1 MERAAKLG
9 PPRGSERIGMGLRT
23 QLARYAPVWV
33 YIARRVGIY
42 IFTVWGSITL
52 AFWVFHMMPGDP
64 MTALIGQLR
73 VRYEQTNPDPEVI
86 ERMIRTYK
94 AMFGLDQPLHIQYIR
109 YLHNTFLRG
118 FDTGPSLLAFPKSAR
133 DLILQRLPWTI
144 GYFTSSVLI
153 AWILGTL
160 MGTLLGWLRR
170 HRLATVAV
178 ALASLLTSTPSYLL
192 GIVVIIVIAYQLK
205 WLPPSMP
212 YDPGMILSWDPKVI
226 KSILRHAILPV
237 SSMVLVIGASFTLG
251 MRMLMISVLGEDY
264 LIQAKAKGLKPLTI
278 LKDYAFRNA
287 LLPQVTALG
296 ISLGFSLNGAV
307 IIEAIFLL
315 PGLGGLFVQAMGVRD
330 FNLMQGIVLLS
341 IVAVLTL
348 GLIVDLIL
356 PWLDPRIRRASV

>member
-9 PPRGSERIGMGLRT
+9 PPHEAQQAGEGLRM

-33 YIARRVGIY
+33 YLARRIGIY
-42 IFTVWGSITL
+42 VFTVWGAITL
-52 AFWVFHMMPGDP
+52 AFWVFRLMPGDP
-64 MTALIGQLR
+64 MTTLMGQLR
-73 VRYEQTNPDPEVI
+73 VRYEQMNPDPEEV
-86 ERMIRTYK
+86 ERTIKAYK
-94 AMFGLDQPLHIQYIR
+94 AMLGLDQPLHIQYVR
-109 YLHNTFLRG
+109 FLRNMFLRG

-153 AWILGTL
+153 AWVLGTL

-192 GIVVIIVIAYQLK
+192 GIVAIIVIAYQLK
-205 WLPPSMP
+205 WLPPGMP
-212 YDPGMILSWDPKVI
+212 YAPGMTLSWDPEVI

-264 LIQAKAKGLKPLTI
+264 LAHAKAKGLKPQTI
-278 LKDYAFRNA
+278 LRDYAFRNA

-315 PGLGGLFVQAMGVRD
+315 PGLGGLFVQAMGTRD
-330 FNLMQGIVLLS
+330 FNLMQGIILLS
-341 IVAVLTL
+341 IMAVLTL
-348 GLIVDLIL
+348 GLLVDLIL
-356 PWLDPRIRRASV
+356 PWLDPRIRRTSV

>member
-1 MERAAKLG
+1 MELG
-9 PPRGSERIGMGLRT
+9 SSREPEQSGTGLRL
-23 QLARYAPVWV
+23 QLARYAPVWS

-52 AFWVFHMMPGDP
+52 AFWVFHLMPGDP

-73 VRYEQTNPDPEVI
+73 VRYEQTNPDPEATQKMI
-86 ERMIRTYK
+86 EAYK
-94 AMFGLDQPLHIQYIR
+94 AMFGLDQPLHIQYVR
-109 YLHNTFLRG
+109 YLRNVFLRG
-118 FDTGPSLLAFPKSAR
+118 FDIGPSLYAFPNSAR
-133 DLILQRLPWTI
+133 DLILKRLPWTI

-160 MGTLLGWLRR
+160 AGTLLGWLRR
-170 HRLATVAV
+170 HRLATA
-178 ALASLLTSTPSYLL
+178 AIAITSLLVSTPSYLL
-192 GIVVIIVIAYQLK
+192 GIVAIIVIAYQLK

-212 YDPGMILSWDPKVI
+212 YDPGMTLSWDPEVI
-226 KSILRHAILPV
+226 KSILRHAILPI

-264 LIQAKAKGLKPLTI
+264 LAHAKAKGLKPLTI

-296 ISLGFSLNGAV
+296 ISLGFSLNGAIV
-307 IIEAIFLL
+307 IEAIFLL

-348 GLIVDLIL
+348 GLIVDLAL
-356 PWLDPRIRRASV
+356 PWLDPRIRRSSV

>member
-1 MERAAKLG
+1 MEQTAELESS
-9 PPRGSERIGMGLRT
+9 RGTKRFGTEWRML
-23 QLARYAPVWV
+23 LARYAPLWI
-33 YIARRVGIY
+33 YIARRIGIY

-64 MTALIGQLR
+64 MTALMGQLR
-73 VRYEQTNPDPEVI
+73 VRYEQTNPDPEAV
-86 ERMIRTYK
+86 ERMIRAYK
-94 AMFGLDQPLHIQYIR
+94 AMLGLDQPLHIQYIR
-109 YLHNTFLRG
+109 FLRNVFLRG
-118 FDTGPSLLAFPKSAR
+118 FDTGPSLYAFPKSAR

-160 MGTLLGWLRR
+160 LGTLLGWFRR
-170 HRLATVAV
+170 RRLATAAV

-192 GIVVIIVIAYQLK
+192 GIVAIIVIAYQLK

-212 YDPGMILSWDPKVI
+212 YDPGMTLSWDSAVI
-226 KSILRHAILPV
+226 KSILRHAIPPV
-237 SSMVLVIGASFTLG
+237 SSMVLVIGASFALG

-264 LIQAKAKGLKPLTI
+264 LAHAKAKGLKPLTI

-307 IIEAIFLL
+307 VIEAIFLL

-330 FNLMQGIVLLS
+330 FNLMQGIVLLT

-356 PWLDPRIRRASV
+356 PWLDPRIRRSSV